1 MSQVSKNMT
10 VIGITGGIA
19 SGKSTLVKAI
29 REAGFKVIDADQ
41 VVHDLQ
47 AKGGRLYEA
56 LVQTF
61 GQGILT
67 SDGHLDRPKLS
78 EMIFS
83 SSENRELSSSIQ
95 NHIIHEELA
104 KAKDTLAAT
113 EAIFFMDI
121 PLLIE
126 LGYQEWFDAIWLV
139 YVSPDVQ
146 IQRLMARNHYSKE
159 QAEKRLATQL
169 PMDQKKKFADVIID
183 NNGSIQD
190 LRDQLDQALKGL
202 K

>member
-1 MSQVSKNMT
+1 MT

-61 GQGILT
+61 GHGILT

>member
-1 MSQVSKNMT
+1 MT

-83 SSENRELSSSIQ
+83 SLENRELSSSIQ

-104 KAKDTLAAT
+104 KAKVSLAAT

-159 QAEKRLATQL
+159 QAQRRLATQL
-169 PMDQKKKFADVIID
+169 PMDVKKAFADLVID
-183 NNGSIQD
+183 NNGTVQD
-190 LRDQLDQALKGL
+190 LMEQLSKALASLTKNSL
-202 K
+202 